1 MPGGIEASGCRSPI
15 VAAQSHPELL
25 AELAGMAES
34 SIFAPLRRFEMDPVP
49 IGTWP
54 IASDELDVDT
64 GLGLLMTVA
73 SHFDIEAIED
83 AWPEAGAALSVLNDA
98 GFSPDAVRLARIMGL
113 DLLSPIVILLAA
125 KAHSHIQNV
134 AIWLKVDIDRVPIS
148 IPALEYM

>member
-1 MPGGIEASGCRSPI
+1 MS
-15 VAAQSHPELL
+15 
-25 AELAGMAES
+25 ES

-54 IASDELDVDT
+54 ITPGELDVDT

-73 SHFDIEAIED
+73 CHFDIDTIED
-83 AWPEAGAALSVLNDA
+83 VWPEARAALSVLNNA
-98 GFSPDAVRLARIMGL
+98 GFSPDAIRLARIMGL

-125 KAHSHIQNV
+125 KAHPHIQDV

-148 IPALEYM
+148 IPTLEYS